1 MEKPAQEYPE
11 IRPLM
16 VFPVKT
22 SNGESIC
29 MRDPEGFSDATIA
42 INYPTYFIISLMDG
56 TRTVRDIREE
66 FKRQTGEEVP
76 SEQILEL
83 IRKLGQAL
91 FMNDETFRVHRK
103 NIEEGFR
110 NAKTRAPAHSGSAY
124 PESPEELS
132 SFFKELFNA
141 LKNPKIHDGEVQGI
155 IAPHIDIRQAGAC
168 YAAAYN
174 HLRKSPVS
182 TVIILGTAHSNAGSE
197 RYSICSKDFDTP
209 LGPLPCDREGIE
221 AVQDATGKD
230 WTEEQLVH
238 RTEHSVEFQAIFL
251 RYLFPDREIKII
263 PVLCNSFADLMDR
276 EEGPMYDN
284 SVRTFIEALQNL
296 LNRQPGKVVLI
307 AGADLSHVGPK
318 FGHPTP
324 LNETDL
330 TSLKEHDLGLITYAA
345 KGDPEGFF
353 REIRKERDRH
363 NVCGVPNIYT
373 FLKVLEGRKG
383 ELLDYG
389 QFFEEPTASAVS
401 YASLVF

>member
-1 MEKPAQEYPE
+1 MEKPTQEYPE

-16 VFPVKT
+16 VFPVKS

-29 MRDPEGFSDATIA
+29 MRDPGGFSDATIA

-56 TRTVRDIREE
+56 TRTVSNIQEE
-66 FKRQTGEEVP
+66 FKRQTGEQVP
-76 SEQILEL
+76 IEQILEL
-83 IRKLGQAL
+83 IRKLSHAL

-103 NIEEGFR
+103 NIEEGFL
-110 NAKTRAPAHSGSAY
+110 NSETRAPAHSGTAY
-124 PESPEELS
+124 PASPEELS
-132 SFFKELFNA
+132 SFFQGFFDA
-141 LKNPKIHDGEVQGI
+141 IKNPEIRDGSVSGI

-182 TVIILGTAHSNAGSE
+182 TVIILGTAHSSAGSQ

-209 LGPLPCDREGIE
+209 LGLLPCDREGIE

-230 WTEEQLVH
+230 WTEEQLGH

-263 PVLCNSFADLMDR
+263 PVLCNSFADLMDT
-276 EEGPMYDN
+276 EEGPIHDD
-284 SVRTFIEALQNL
+284 SVRTFIEALQGL
-296 LNRQPGKVVLI
+296 VNRRTGKIVLI
-307 AGADLSHVGPK
+307 AGADLSHIGPK

-330 TSLKEHDLGLITYAA
+330 ASLKEHDLGLLTYAE

-373 FLKVLEGRKG
+373 FLKVLEGRTG

-389 QFFEEPTASAVS
+389 QFFEEPTSSAVS